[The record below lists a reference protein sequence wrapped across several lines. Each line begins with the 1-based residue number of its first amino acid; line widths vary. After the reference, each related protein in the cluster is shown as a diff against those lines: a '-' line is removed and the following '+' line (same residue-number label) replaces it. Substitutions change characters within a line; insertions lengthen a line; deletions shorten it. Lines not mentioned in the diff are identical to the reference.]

1 MAIPIHAVFFSG
13 VVISNLLYVFMM
25 GFLLKPWL
33 QVDPYQGDI
42 SLIILGHIFFTTFMS
57 SVAGYFW
64 SVAGFPLKTL
74 RRAAP
79 ANALLTLLP
88 FVLHTELHQP
98 FFVVFAL
105 LVLLFCSQLGVWFGR
120 RFFYE

>member
-88 FVLHTELHQP
+88 FVLQNDL
-98 FFVVFAL
+98 
-105 LVLLFCSQLGVWFGR
+105 SSG
-120 RFFYE
+120 